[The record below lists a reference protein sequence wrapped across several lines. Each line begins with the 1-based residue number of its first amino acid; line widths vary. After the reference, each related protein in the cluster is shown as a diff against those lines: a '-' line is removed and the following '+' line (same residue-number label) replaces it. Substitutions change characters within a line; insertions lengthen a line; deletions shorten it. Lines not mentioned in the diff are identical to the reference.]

1 MGVLEDFIP
10 SVKGWGRRLSVD
22 ISIMITLV
30 AIWRRYW
37 KGARDATGRR
47 VRRLWPPR
55 DRGGAWAGRGAK
67 DRGPGMESMN
77 PD

>member
-1 MGVLEDFIP
+1 
-10 SVKGWGRRLSVD
+10 
-22 ISIMITLV
+22 MITLV

-37 KGARDATGRR
+37 KGARDATGRP

-55 DRGGAWAGRGAK
+55 DRGGAWAGRGTE